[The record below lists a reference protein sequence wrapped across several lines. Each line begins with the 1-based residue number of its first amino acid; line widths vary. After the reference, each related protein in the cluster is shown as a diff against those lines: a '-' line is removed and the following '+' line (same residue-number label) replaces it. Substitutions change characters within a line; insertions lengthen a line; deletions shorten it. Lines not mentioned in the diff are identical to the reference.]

1 MKDLIRDITNRH
13 MALTESLDSALA
25 PFAKIRVKEAE
36 APPRAEE
43 LVRPLLAWLQQG
55 LRPHLVIEDDLLRPY
70 AGPSDVGDDAIFN
83 RVFTEHDQ
91 LRKLANEARQ
101 EINLLLQESSIRE
114 AWWDTME
121 LSAVWA
127 LRREW
132 ASHIDFEHRRVLPRA
147 AALTR
152 LPNQS

>member
-13 MALTESLDSALA
+13 MNLTESLDAALE

-36 APPRAEE
+36 APPQAEE

-55 LRPHLVIEDDLLRPY
+55 LLPHLAIEDDLLRPY

-83 RVFTEHDQ
+83 QVFTEHDQ

-121 LSAVWA
+121 LSSVWA

-132 ASHIDFEHRRVLPRA
+132 ARHIDFEHRRVLPRA

-152 LPNQS
+152 